1 MCDFSGYVWA
11 EKIIQQIFVQEV
23 KKTDKYYH
31 FDGLGNLKTF
41 KSINDENSPIDL
53 DEIANSIVNNLGG
66 KVDSRF
72 KYEENCK
79 YLTYDKKSDDGTK
92 LMIIETTNG
101 GLYYDLESNLD
112 DAVGI
117 NFAQDFVR
125 NNMLYDVFE
134 NLEEVKPEQTNSYL
148 KI

>member
-1 MCDFSGYVWA
+1 M
-11 EKIIQQIFVQEV
+11 
-23 KKTDKYYH
+23 
-31 FDGLGNLKTF
+31 
-41 KSINDENSPIDL
+41 
-53 DEIANSIVNNLGG
+53 
-66 KVDSRF
+66 DSRF

-92 LMIIETTNG
+92 LMIMETTNG

-125 NNMLYDVFE
+125 NDMLYDVFE